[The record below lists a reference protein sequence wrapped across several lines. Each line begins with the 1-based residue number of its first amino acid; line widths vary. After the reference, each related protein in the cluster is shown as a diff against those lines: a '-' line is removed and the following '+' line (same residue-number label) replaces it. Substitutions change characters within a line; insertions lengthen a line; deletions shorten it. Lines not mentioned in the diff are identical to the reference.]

1 MPLGRGKV
9 LAPDTNVFT
18 FSPKKLIE
26 TNFSLSLNDCYLV
39 DTELALGFEVPWEM
53 SVQDQP
59 IYSQRDIKTEL

>member
-1 MPLGRGKV
+1 MCSLSP
-9 LAPDTNVFT
+9 
-18 FSPKKLIE
+18 PKKLIE
-26 TNFSLSLNDCYLV
+26 TNFSLSLNDFYLV